1 MVLIGPLEPARARL
15 AKTFPVGP
23 TWVYEPKWDGFR
35 CLLFRHGADVHLQSR
50 SLKDL
55 TRGFPEIV
63 SAAQQIHPDS
73 FVLDGELA
81 IPSSNGFSFDLL
93 VDRLRLRT
101 NSERFRRELAEAPA
115 IYIAFDMLAG
125 QESLLEQRFSKR
137 RAALERFF
145 RTGKPPSPPIHL
157 SASTR
162 DLKTVEDW
170 IAHIGQELDGIIAKR
185 TDAPYRPGDDR
196 AAFKIKNYR
205 SADCVIGGF
214 RDRAIGSTHDELLL
228 GLYDR
233 GGRLNYVGSV
243 DITAAEKTAIGKL
256 TPRKTTPFACRQ
268 PGDYS
273 HWSSEPSGPWQ
284 PVSPKPVVEV
294 RYDHFS
300 DGRFRHTCTFLR
312 LRPEKA
318 PADCMLE
325 QHEGLISLDPLLA
338 KLGRRPI

>member
-1 MVLIGPLEPARARL
+1 MVLTGPLEPTRARL

-35 CLLFRHGADVHLQSR
+35 CLLFRHGDHVHLQSR

-63 SAAQQIHPDS
+63 SAAQRLHPDS

-81 IPSSNGFSFDLL
+81 IPSPNGFSFDLL

-101 NSERFRRELAEAPA
+101 NSERFGRKLAETPA
-115 IYIAFDMLAG
+115 IYIVFDMLAG
-125 QESLLEQRFSKR
+125 RESLLEQPFRKR
-137 RAALERFF
+137 RAALQRFF
-145 RTGKPPSPPIHL
+145 RTAKPPSPPIYL

-170 IAHIGQELDGIIAKR
+170 IAHIRQELDGIIAKR

-196 AAFKIKNYR
+196 AAVKIKNYR

-214 RDRAIGSTHDELLL
+214 RDRSIGSTHDELLL

-233 GGRLNYVGSV
+233 AGRLHYVGSV
-243 DITAAEKTAIGKL
+243 DITTAQKTAMGKL
-256 TPRKTTPFACRQ
+256 TPRKSTPFAGRQ

-318 PADCMLE
+318 PADCVLE
-325 QHEGLISLDPLLA
+325 QQTALVSFHTLLA
-338 KLGRRPI
+338 T